1 MFYALPSKQLHAIFL
16 PTFIYYIFK
25 YKNIDLFEV
34 IYLNIT
40 MYDKIYIQ
48 NDTILINFFPTLL

>member
-16 PTFIYYIFK
+16 TIFIYYIFK
-25 YKNIDLFEV
+25 YKNIDLLEV

-40 MYDKIYIQ
+40 MYDKIHIQ
-48 NDTILINFFPTLL
+48 NDAILINFFSTLL